1 MRLGYVILF
10 VADVP
15 KTLAFYEEAFGLQRR
30 FLHESHQYGEMD
42 TGQTILA
49 FVHEEIPSSSCSFR
63 RNRSIEQAAGMEI
76 AFVVDHVE
84 KVFEHAVQSGAIG
97 VLSPTLKPWG
107 QVVSYVRDNNGVLI
121 EICSAVGG

>member
-42 TGQTILA
+42 TGRTILA